1 MIKKNFFNT
10 KNITNILLLS
20 FAYIFLGIISI
31 EYTTMSSGVAIAWLP
46 NSVLLAFFLI
56 KSTKEWKYYI
66 PFFILSEIIVD
77 YPVFTILQALQFS
90 FINIFETAVSALLIK
105 KMTNTS
111 NLYFFSTKYIIV
123 FFLVALN
130 LMPLISGILGAI
142 VYTTQIVENST
153 FFEFWRIWYFGNSV
167 GILLLTPII
176 VITYKKFDLLKEY
189 FLNIKNIITI
199 IFAVS
204 LAIVLFSYNNQM
216 TTLPTTPLIFILIL
230 LWIVYKQGILAS
242 LILALIFSIITMYF
256 TINSIGPF
264 VIFSQRETTI
274 FLQEFVAIL
283 TIIPLFIGA
292 LLFEVK
298 ESNKK
303 LKKLN
308 NILEEKV
315 REKTKILLESNEKLT
330 LLASKDA
337 LTNIYNRRM
346 LNEYILQ
353 ETKKSKRHKI
363 DLSLI
368 LLDIDHFKD
377 INDKYGHKIGDE
389 VLIEISSLLSRNI
402 RQSDIFGRWGGE
414 EFIILLPQTNIKN
427 AYEVAE
433 SLRKKIEKHY
443 FDKVGKTTISLGVS
457 MYNPKDGIL
466 DFIENTDSAMYKAKY
481 NGRNKVECFNGI
493 FK

>member
-10 KNITNILLLS
+10 KYITNLLLLS

-56 KSTKEWKYYI
+56 KNIKEWKYYI
-66 PFFILSEIIVD
+66 PFFIISEIIVD
-77 YPVFTILQALQFS
+77 YPVFTVLQALQFS

-105 KMTNTS
+105 KMTRTTNLSFS
-111 NLYFFSTKYIIV
+111 NTKYIIV

-130 LMPLISGILGAI
+130 IMPSISAILGAT
-142 VYTTQIVENST
+142 VYTTQIIENST

-176 VITYKKFDLLKEY
+176 VITYEKFDLLKEY

-274 FLQEFVAIL
+274 FLQEFVVIL

-315 REKTKILLESNEKLT
+315 KEKTKILLESNEKLT

-457 MYNPKDGIL
+457 MYDPKDDIL
-466 DFIENTDSAMYKAKY
+466 DFIENADSAMYKAKY
-481 NGRNKVECFNGI
+481 NGRNKVEY

>member
-10 KNITNILLLS
+10 KYITNLLLLS

-46 NSVLLAFFLI
+46 NSVLLAFFLLKNI
-56 KSTKEWKYYI
+56 KEWKYYI
-66 PFFILSEIIVD
+66 PFFIISEIIVD
-77 YPVFTILQALQFS
+77 YPVFTVLQALQFS

-105 KMTNTS
+105 KMTRTTNLSFS
-111 NLYFFSTKYIIV
+111 NTKYIIV

-130 LMPLISGILGAI
+130 IMPSISAILGAT
-142 VYTTQIVENST
+142 VYTTQIIENST

-176 VITYKKFDLLKEY
+176 VITYEKFDLLKEY

-274 FLQEFVAIL
+274 FLQEFVVIL

-315 REKTKILLESNEKLT
+315 KEKTKILLESNEKLT

-457 MYNPKDGIL
+457 MYDPKDDIL
-466 DFIENTDSAMYKAKY
+466 DFIENADSAMYKAKY
-481 NGRNKVECFNGI
+481 NGRNKVEY

>member
-10 KNITNILLLS
+10 KNITSILLLS

-31 EYTTMSSGVAIAWLP
+31 EYTTMSSGVVIAWLP

-56 KSTKEWKYYI
+56 KKIKEWKYYI

-77 YPVFTILQALQFS
+77 YPIFTVLQALQFS
-90 FINIFETAVSALLIK
+90 LINIFETAVSAFLIK
-105 KMTNTS
+105 KMTS
-111 NLYFFSTKYIIV
+111 PINLPFTNTKYIIV

-130 LMPLISGILGAI
+130 IMPSISSILGAT
-142 VYTTQIVENST
+142 VYTTQVVENST

-176 VITYKKFDLLKEY
+176 VITYEKFDLLKEY

-256 TINSIGPF
+256 TINSTGPF

-303 LKKLN
+303 LIDLN

-315 REKTKILLESNEKLT
+315 KEKTKILLESNEKLT

-363 DLSLI
+363 NLSLI

-389 VLIEISSLLSRNI
+389 VLIEISSLLSKNI

-457 MYNPKDGIL
+457 MYNPKDNIL
-466 DFIENTDSAMYKAKY
+466 DFIENADSAMYKAKY

>member
-10 KNITNILLLS
+10 KYITNLLLLS

-46 NSVLLAFFLI
+46 NSVLLAFFLLKNI
-56 KSTKEWKYYI
+56 KEWKYYI
-66 PFFILSEIIVD
+66 PFFIISEIIVD
-77 YPVFTILQALQFS
+77 YPVFTVLQALQFS

-105 KMTNTS
+105 KMTRTTNLSFS
-111 NLYFFSTKYIIV
+111 NTKYIIV

-130 LMPLISGILGAI
+130 IMPSISAILGAT
-142 VYTTQIVENST
+142 VYTTQIIENST

-176 VITYKKFDLLKEY
+176 VITYEKFDLLKEY

-242 LILALIFSIITMYF
+242 LILALMFSIITMHF

-274 FLQEFVAIL
+274 FLQEFVVIL

-457 MYNPKDGIL
+457 MYDPKDDIL
-466 DFIENTDSAMYKAKY
+466 DFIENADSAMYKAKY
-481 NGRNKVECFNGI
+481 NGRNKVEY

>member
-1 MIKKNFFNT
+1 MITKNFFNT
-10 KNITNILLLS
+10 KNITSILLLS

-31 EYTTMSSGVAIAWLP
+31 EYTTMSSGIAIAWLP

-90 FINIFETAVSALLIK
+90 FINIFETAVSAFLIK
-105 KMTNTS
+105 KMTSPINLPFS
-111 NLYFFSTKYIIV
+111 NTKYIIV

-130 LMPLISGILGAI
+130 IMPSISAILGAT
-142 VYTTQIVENST
+142 VYTTQVVENST

-204 LAIVLFSYNNQM
+204 LAIILFSYNNQM

-256 TINSIGPF
+256 TINSTGPF

-303 LKKLN
+303 LIDLN

-315 REKTKILLESNEKLT
+315 KEKIKILLESNEKLT

-363 DLSLI
+363 NLSLI

-389 VLIEISSLLSRNI
+389 VLIEISSLLSKNI
-402 RQSDIFGRWGGE
+402 RQSDILEDGE
-414 EFIILLPQTNIKN
+414 EKNLLFYFLRQILKMHMKLQ
-427 AYEVAE
+427 
-433 SLRKKIEKHY
+433 
-443 FDKVGKTTISLGVS
+443 KV
-457 MYNPKDGIL
+457 
-466 DFIENTDSAMYKAKY
+466 
-481 NGRNKVECFNGI
+481 
-493 FK
+493 

>member
-1 MIKKNFFNT
+1 MITKNFFNT
-10 KNITNILLLS
+10 KNITSILLLS

-31 EYTTMSSGVAIAWLP
+31 EYTTMSSGTAIAWLP

-130 LMPLISGILGAI
+130 LMPSISGILGAI

-176 VITYKKFDLLKEY
+176 VITYQKIDLSKEY

-199 IFAVS
+199 IFAIFLS
-204 LAIVLFSYNNQM
+204 IVLFSYNNQM
-216 TTLPTTPLIFILIL
+216 ATLPTTPLIFILIL
-230 LWIVYKQGILAS
+230 LWIVYKQGIYAS
-242 LILALIFSIITMYF
+242 LMLALIFSIITMHF

-274 FLQEFVAIL
+274 FLQEFVVIL
-283 TIIPLFIGA
+283 TIIPLFIGT
-292 LLFEVK
+292 LLFELR

-303 LKKLN
+303 LIDLN
-308 NILEEKV
+308 NILEKKV
-315 REKTKILLESNEKLT
+315 KEKTKILLESNEKLT

-337 LTNIYNRRM
+337 LTNINNRRM

-353 ETKKSKRHKI
+353 ETKKSKRHKN

-377 INDKYGHKIGDE
+377 INDKYGHKRGDE
-389 VLIEISSLLSRNI
+389 VLIEISSLLSKNI

-433 SLRKKIEKHY
+433 ILRKKIEKHY

-457 MYNPKDGIL
+457 MYDPKDDIL
-466 DFIENTDSAMYKAKY
+466 DFIENADSAMYKAKY
-481 NGRNKVECFNGI
+481 NGRNKVECF
-493 FK
+493 